1 MSGAAIQISDLVAR
15 SGCAQ
20 WGAHMHKQPLHTQ
33 RRTAVYLTRVYQK
46 IAFSRGRGRTLC
58 TKSHLVGL
66 LPQLKA
72 MHPTARFVTIVRPI
86 QGIFP
91 SFWSLQCAISRDFGR
106 IDSARPEYLAMR
118 IAFFKEIHARLVAL
132 FGSGDAADA
141 RVLTF
146 NNFIA
151 DPVGEVVDLY
161 ASWGIPASRCALM
174 HRAFSTH
181 LTCCRMCHARAG
193 VEARIR
199 PYLGAEEHA
208 HGMGNA
214 TWAAM
219 GVSEADIAEL
229 VQCPMLTYAHLNK
242 AAPQAVSPGA
252 GKTARAKQGPSGG
265 PGRLRSAS
273 PPARRGTQRRTSRGA
288 TANSP

>member
-1 MSGAAIQISDLVAR
+1 
-15 SGCAQ
+15 
-20 WGAHMHKQPLHTQ
+20 MHKQPLHTQ

-146 NNFIA
+146 HNFIA
-151 DPVGEVVDLY
+151 DPVGQVVDLY
-161 ASWGIPASRCALM
+161 SSWGIPASRCALIHPAFPLISLAAECTM
-174 HRAFSTH
+174 PGRVWRRAY
-181 LTCCRMCHARAG
+181 
-193 VEARIR
+193 ARIWGQR
-199 PYLGAEEHA
+199 SMRTAWVTQLGPLWASLKPTLQSSC
-208 HGMGNA
+208 NA
-214 TWAAM
+214 
-219 GVSEADIAEL
+219 
-229 VQCPMLTYAHLNK
+229 QC
-242 AAPQAVSPGA
+242 
-252 GKTARAKQGPSGG
+252 
-265 PGRLRSAS
+265 
-273 PPARRGTQRRTSRGA
+273 
-288 TANSP
+288 